1 MKTWSTLLFLF
12 LLHIQTFAE
21 ARVIISNGTLI
32 DGHNP
37 DRPNMTMIISGD
49 EILSIQPSAEAFDIE
64 PNDHL
69 IDATNKFI
77 IPGLWDA
84 HVHLTFIP
92 DLDHVT
98 SYRLFV
104 SQGITS
110 IRDTGALI
118 TKLQP
123 AIDYVE
129 ANPGITPRLF
139 FSGPLIDGKDRV
151 YKGEEPGFPNL
162 SIGIDEQDNVEDT
175 VDRLV
180 SDGATFLKSY
190 EMLSQPTYLEL
201 LRIAKKK
208 NLRVTG
214 HIPLSIDLTEAVK
227 AGLGGMQHIR
237 NMDLACSNNA
247 ESMHEIR
254 QVKLQNKDGI
264 PGSALRTAIHQ
275 AQRFPSI
282 ANYDQAR
289 CEKIIQLLS
298 DYGVYQTPTLTINT
312 YDAKRYFADPNWR
325 KNYNHLPDSVRKRW
339 EQESILAAK
348 EPVSE
353 NGLIFQEWS
362 MKLVELFDDNEVK
375 ILAGTDT
382 PIGYLTPG
390 FSLHKELELLVEA
403 GLSAKAALRAATL
416 SPAEFFNLESTMGTL
431 DEGKVADILI
441 LNQNPIENIQHT
453 QDIFRVIVKGSVAN
467 FGS

>member
-1 MKTWSTLLFLF
+1 
-12 LLHIQTFAE
+12 
-21 ARVIISNGTLI
+21 
-32 DGHNP
+32 
-37 DRPNMTMIISGD
+37 
-49 EILSIQPSAEAFDIE
+49 
-64 PNDHL
+64 
-69 IDATNKFI
+69 
-77 IPGLWDA
+77 
-84 HVHLTFIP
+84 
-92 DLDHVT
+92 
-98 SYRLFV
+98 
-104 SQGITS
+104 
-110 IRDTGALI
+110 
-118 TKLQP
+118 
-123 AIDYVE
+123 
-129 ANPGITPRLF
+129 
-139 FSGPLIDGKDRV
+139 
-151 YKGEEPGFPNL
+151 
-162 SIGIDEQDNVEDT
+162 
-175 VDRLV
+175 
-180 SDGATFLKSY
+180 
-190 EMLSQPTYLEL
+190 
-201 LRIAKKK
+201 
-208 NLRVTG
+208 
-214 HIPLSIDLTEAVK
+214 
-227 AGLGGMQHIR
+227 
-237 NMDLACSNNA
+237 MDLACTNNA

-403 GLSAKAALRAATL
+403 GLSEKAALRAATL